1 MILSINIKFAILSFL
16 GILLILK
23 PLHAQNRNR
32 GVLELIHADELK
44 TIRINGGK
52 QYRKATGDVLFRR
65 GDTEMRS
72 DEVEFLP
79 NLNWAKFKGNVV
91 ITDPNRKL
99 TSSEVIYR
107 TKDDLAIAH
116 GNVVLIN
123 LENRMYADTV
133 YFYRQDKISI
143 GRGNA
148 SLIRKDYEI
157 YADEIRYDELN
168 NSARAKGNA
177 ILTDIHEKT
186 ELHANIVDYFM
197 EMDSVVATSEPFLTK
212 VDSATGDTLFIRS
225 EIISGNTASS
235 TYYARD
241 SVKIDLLNLHAESQ
255 ASEYNPAAGII
266 TLLQDPFVVKGEEK
280 LTGDKILILLEN
292 QKATQIYVPSNA
304 KTESRQ
310 TVYVKRPSLADTT
323 SDTLVSKRRTV
334 INRLNGN
341 TLRMYLDGNQIKRVV
356 AGGMA
361 SSDYFM
367 TEDSI
372 LQGLNKVSGDTI
384 VISFLDN
391 KIRSILVMGGAI
403 GEFQPDKYAQ
413 GADTTI
419 NYRSGTIIYDIP
431 GKTTILKNK
440 ATLKYQDI
448 TLNAAEVNVNW
459 TTSILTAKSS
469 WILAPDSIR
478 EATGDSLITIGLP
491 ELIQKGSNPV
501 TGTEME
507 YDLITKRGKI
517 KSGKTKFED
526 GYYTGETIL
535 RLGPDLMAVSE
546 GYYTTCNLD
555 DPHFYFKSKQMKLML
570 NNKVI
575 ARPIVLYISEVPI
588 FALPFGIF
596 PNKGGRHSGLLLPSY
611 GETSRDGRYLRGGGL
626 YWAGSQY
633 HDATLIVDFL
643 DKRGVLFRGSSKY
656 KKRYMLNGS
665 LSGSL
670 TPRSF
675 DDNNRRRWDLNW
687 NHRQTVSPT
696 MNLNGRIRLVS
707 DERFYNDLSSNRNSR
722 LEKQLISNLT
732 MAKKWAG
739 SGNALSLNLSRT
751 ENLQTNDVTE
761 VFPSYNFRVGR
772 KQLFGS
778 KKSDEQR
785 WYNSLYYS
793 YSSTGERKKLVT
805 HSTTFVTTLI
815 DTGNI
820 DTTIIDTLI
829 TKKEDINQ
837 LLTHSI
843 NLSSPQ
849 KVLKYFSITPNI
861 NYNEKWINEWNET
874 QLDENDR
881 FLYDSEG
888 AVLTV
893 QRKSFKSRRTFS
905 TGINM
910 STKLYGNF
918 APRVGQLSS
927 VRHVMTP
934 SISFRYTPDFSSDT
948 YGYFANGLDSSGKD
962 LKIDYFTGSAIGS
975 TPSRST
981 KILNY
986 SVRNIFQAK
995 LNEGEEN
1002 ESKLE
1007 LLSLNFNG
1015 GYNYNATVRPV
1026 SPLSVS
1032 LRTQLIPGAN
1042 FDISSRYNFYKW
1054 LDGSISEVFTAKP
1067 RLTNF
1072 SIRTSF
1078 SLRGESTT
1086 VRDDQILDATDEYSS
1101 EDIDSRFDYLDL
1113 SSLSG
1118 DEWSSKVSL
1127 SYSINKSDPDNPS
1140 KSFWFRG
1147 DIKFN
1152 PTRDWAVGYNYNLD
1166 LIKKTITNHS
1176 VNIKRDLHCWQF
1188 ALNWT
1193 PSGPG
1198 AGYYLLINVKS
1209 FNLKDLKIEE
1219 RGGRSSLFGR

>member
-1 MILSINIKFAILSFL
+1 MILTINVKLAALSFVAVM
-16 GILLILK
+16 IIFK
-23 PLHAQNRNR
+23 PLQAQNRNL

-44 TIRINGGK
+44 TIRIKGGK
-52 QYRKATGDVLFRR
+52 QYRKASGDVLFRR
-65 GDTEMRS
+65 GDMDMRS

-107 TKDDLAIAH
+107 TEDDLVIAY
-116 GNVVLIN
+116 GNVVLTN
-123 LENRMYADTV
+123 LENKMYADTV
-133 YFYRQDKISI
+133 YFYPKDKISI
-143 GRGNA
+143 GKINA
-148 SLIRKDYEI
+148 RLIFKDYKI
-157 YADEIRYDELN
+157 HADEIRYDESN
-168 NSARAKGNA
+168 NSARAKGNS
-177 ILTDIHEKT
+177 ILTDIRGKT
-186 ELHANIVDYFM
+186 ELRANIVDFFIGI
-197 EMDSVVATSEPFLTK
+197 DSVIAFSEPQLTK

-225 EIISGNTASS
+225 KIISGNTLSS

-255 ASEYNPAAGII
+255 KSEYNPATGII
-266 TLLQDPFVVKGEEK
+266 TLLQDPFVEQGEEK
-280 LTGDKILILLEN
+280 LTGDKIIIFLEN
-292 QKATQIYVPSNA
+292 QKVTQIYVPSNA

-310 TVYVKRPSLADTT
+310 TVYIKRPSDAETN
-323 SDTLVSKRRTV
+323 SGTLVSKKKTV

-341 TLRMYLDGNQIKRVV
+341 TLRMYIEDNQIKRVV

-384 VISFLDN
+384 VISFLDSE
-391 KIRSILVMGGAI
+391 IRTILVMGGAI

-413 GADTTI
+413 GTDTTI
-419 NYRSGTIIYDIP
+419 NYSSGTIIYDIP
-431 GKTTILKNK
+431 GKTTRLRNK
-440 ATLKYQDI
+440 STLKYQDM
-448 TLNAAEVNVNW
+448 TLNAHEVNVNW
-459 TTSILTAKSS
+459 TTSILIAKSS
-469 WILAPDSIR
+469 FILAPDSIR

-507 YDLITKRGKI
+507 YNLITKRGKI
-517 KSGKTKFED
+517 KSGITKFED

-535 RLGPDLMAVSE
+535 KLGPDVMAVSE
-546 GYYTTCNLD
+546 GYYTTCDLD
-555 DPHFYFKSKQMKLML
+555 HPHFFFKSKQMKIML

-575 ARPIVLYISEVPI
+575 ARPIVLYISDVPL

-596 PNKGGRHSGLLLPSY
+596 PNKAGRHSGLLLPSY

-633 HDATLIVDFL
+633 HDATLIIDFL
-643 DKRGVLFRGSSKY
+643 DKRGLLFRGSSKY
-656 KKRYMLNGS
+656 SKRYVLNGS

-675 DDNNRRRWDLNW
+675 DNNNSRRWDLNW
-687 NHRQTVSPT
+687 NHRQTISPT
-696 MNLNGRIRLVS
+696 MNLNGRVRLVS

-722 LEKQLISNLT
+722 LDQQLISNLT
-732 MAKKWAG
+732 IDKKWEG

-761 VFPSYNFRVGR
+761 VFPSFNFRVGR

-793 YSSTGERKKLVT
+793 YSNRGERKRIVT
-805 HSTTFVTTLI
+805 HSTSF
-815 DTGNI
+815 
-820 DTTIIDTLI
+820 DTTIIDTGNIVTTIIDTII
-829 TKKEDINQ
+829 TENENINQ

-843 NLSSPQ
+843 TLNSPQ
-849 KVLKYFSITPNI
+849 KVLKYFSVSPNI
-861 NYNEKWINEWNET
+861 DYNEKWIDEWNEP
-874 QLDENDR
+874 QLDGNGR
-881 FLYDSEG
+881 FLYDSKG
-888 AVLTV
+888 AVLTTK
-893 QRKSFKSRRTFS
+893 RKSFKTRRTFS
-905 TGINM
+905 TGITM

-918 APRVGQLSS
+918 SPHIGQLSS
-927 VRHVMTP
+927 IRHVMTP
-934 SISFRYTPDFSSDT
+934 SIGFRFTPDFSSDT
-948 YGYFANGLDSSGKD
+948 YGYFANGLDPSGNA
-962 LKIDYFTGSAIGS
+962 LKVDYFTGSAIGA

-1015 GYNYNATVRPV
+1015 SYDYNAIVRPV
-1026 SPLSVS
+1026 SPLSAS
-1032 LRTQLIPGAN
+1032 IRTQFIPGAK

-1054 LDGSISEVFTAKP
+1054 LDGSISEVFIGKP

-1078 SLRGESTT
+1078 TLRGSAATA
-1086 VRDDQILDATDEYSS
+1086 VDNQFGDATDEYSAD
-1101 EDIDSRFDYLDL
+1101 DIDNRFDYLDL
-1113 SSLSG
+1113 SALSG
-1118 DEWSSKVSL
+1118 NEWSSKVSL
-1127 SYSINKSDPDNPS
+1127 SYSLNKTDPDNPT

-1147 DIKFN
+1147 DVKFN

-1176 VNIKRDLHCWQF
+1176 VNIRRDLHCWQF
-1188 ALNWT
+1188 SLNWT

>member
-1 MILSINIKFAILSFL
+1 MKLAILTFL
-16 GILLILK
+16 GILLIFK

-44 TIRINGGK
+44 TIRIKGGK

-79 NLNWAKFKGNVV
+79 NLKWAKFKGNVV

-133 YFYRQDKISI
+133 YFYRQSKISI
-143 GRGNA
+143 GIGNA

-177 ILTDIHEKT
+177 ILTNIQEKT

-197 EMDSVVATSEPFLTK
+197 EMDSVIATSKPFLTK
-212 VDSATGDTLFIRS
+212 VDSATGDTLFIRAK
-225 EIISGNTASS
+225 IISGNTASS

-255 ASEYNPAAGII
+255 ASDYTPAAGII
-266 TLLQDPFVVKGEEK
+266 TLLQDPFVVQGEEK

-310 TVYVKRPSLADTT
+310 TVYVKRPSIGDTN

-367 TEDSI
+367 TEDSM

-419 NYRSGTIIYDIP
+419 NYRAGTIIYDIP
-431 GKTTILKNK
+431 GKTTILKSK
-440 ATLKYQDI
+440 STLKYQDI
-448 TLNAAEVNVNW
+448 TLNAAEVNINW
-459 TTSILTAKSS
+459 ITSILTAKSS
-469 WILAPDSIR
+469 WILTPDSIR
-478 EATGDSLITIGLP
+478 EITGDSLIAIGLP
-491 ELIQKGSNPV
+491 ELIQEGSNPV

-535 RLGPDLMAVSE
+535 RLGRDVMAVSE
-546 GYYTTCNLD
+546 GYYTTCDLD
-555 DPHFYFKSKQMKLML
+555 DPHFFFKSKQMKLML

-575 ARPIVLYISEVPI
+575 ARPIVLYISDVPL

-596 PNKGGRHSGLLLPSY
+596 PNKAGRHSGLMIPSY

-643 DKRGVLFRGSSKY
+643 DKRGLLFRGSSKY

-696 MNLNGRIRLVS
+696 INLNGRIRLVS
-707 DERFYNDLSSNRNSR
+707 DERFYNDLSSNRNRR
-722 LEKQLISNLT
+722 LEQQLISNLT
-732 MAKKWAG
+732 MAKKWEG

-751 ENLQTNDVTE
+751 ENLQTNDLTE
-761 VFPSYNFRVGR
+761 VFPSYTFRVGR

-778 KKSDEQR
+778 KNSDEQR

-793 YSSTGERKKLVT
+793 YSNGGERRKLVT

-820 DTTIIDTLI
+820 DTTIIDTVI
-829 TKKEDINQ
+829 TEKIDINQ
-837 LLTHSI
+837 QLTHSI

-849 KVLKYFSITPNI
+849 KILKYFSITPNI
-861 NYNEKWINEWNET
+861 NYDEKWINEWNEP
-874 QLDENDR
+874 LRDENNR
-881 FLYDSEG
+881 FLYDSKG
-888 AVLTV
+888 AVLTA

-905 TGINM
+905 TGINI

-934 SISFRYTPDFSSDT
+934 SIGFRFTPDFSSDG
-948 YGYFANGLDSSGKD
+948 YGYFVNGFDSSGTA
-962 LKIDYFTGSAIGS
+962 LKIDLFTGSAIGA

-981 KILNY
+981 KILTY

-1015 GYNYNATVRPV
+1015 GYNYNAQVRPM
-1026 SPLSVS
+1026 SPLSAS

-1042 FDISSRYNFYKW
+1042 FDISSRYSFYKW
-1054 LDGSISEVFTAKP
+1054 LDGSISEVFISKP

-1078 SLRGESTT
+1078 SLRGESAT
-1086 VRDDQILDATDEYSS
+1086 VRDKQITDATDEYSS
-1101 EDIDSRFDYLDL
+1101 EDLDSRFDYLDL

-1118 DEWSSKVSL
+1118 KEWSSKVSL
-1127 SYSINKSDPDNPS
+1127 SYTINKSNPDNPT

-1147 DIKFN
+1147 DVKFN
-1152 PTRDWAVGYNYNLD
+1152 PTRDWAVGYSYNLD

-1176 VNIKRDLHCWQF
+1176 VNIRRDLHCWQF
-1188 ALNWT
+1188 SLNWT

-1219 RGGRSSLFGR
+1219 RGGRSSLFGK